1 MKKIIITESQLKKVI
16 DRVLNEED
24 LTNYNFNNA
33 VQLFLIKKKIT
44 DSNNQPVKK
53 DGSIG
58 RLPNSKSAQA
68 IAKYQTIIG
77 VEPDGVFGYD
87 TTEKMKT
94 KFPNDY
100 KLWLE
105 CKSEEGDLFD
115 KGAHFLGLDEQSA
128 PTQRPTTQGTTTQR
142 PTTQGTK
149 QRPAIK
155 GTAIPTNLVGKE
167 IILYSDVY
175 SKKPYQKVTVKSI
188 RKNSDGSVGIAS
200 TNNASI
206 YFTCYKHKKLSYE
219 TDISSS
225 PKFMDVYNEPL
236 LAQLKKDYC
245 MVGSGG
251 VIVPKV
257 DFAANSSNT
266 DVNIA

>member
-44 DSNNQPVKK
+44 DSNNQPIKK

-115 KGAHFLGLDEQSA
+115 KGAHFLGLDEQS
-128 PTQRPTTQGTTTQR
+128 TNVTRPTTQG
-142 PTTQGTK
+142 
-149 QRPAIK
+149 
-155 GTAIPTNLVGKE
+155 PTNNSSAGSVPSLNGKTVN
-167 IILYSDVY
+167 LYSDTQNGKFYSQVKINKVQKTNDGKIVLYLTNKGDMSITCTNPKKNEFRYLEPVSRKFVLVY
-175 SKKPYQKVTVKSI
+175 NTPLATQLRKLMCTV
-188 RKNSDGSVGIAS
+188 
-200 TNNASI
+200 NASG
-206 YFTCYKHKKLSYE
+206 T
-219 TDISSS
+219 
-225 PKFMDVYNEPL
+225 P
-236 LAQLKKDYC
+236 
-245 MVGSGG
+245 
-251 VIVPKV
+251 VPKA
-257 DFAANSSNT
+257 DFASNT
-266 DVNIA
+266 QKPTSDFA

>member
-1 MKKIIITESQLKKVI
+1 MKKIIITESQLKKVV
-16 DRVLNEED
+16 DRVLNEAD

-115 KGAHFLGLDEQSA
+115 KGAHFLGLDEQS
-128 PTQRPTTQGTTTQR
+128 TTNVTRPTNNSSANSV
-142 PTTQGTK
+142 PSL
-149 QRPAIK
+149 
-155 GTAIPTNLVGKE
+155 NGKTVN
-167 IILYSDVY
+167 LYSDTQNGKFY
-175 SKKPYQKVTVKSI
+175 SQVKIKNVQKTK
-188 RKNSDGSVGIAS
+188 DGKVVLYL
-200 TNNASI
+200 TNNGDMSI
-206 YFTCYKHKKLSYE
+206 TCTNPNKNQFNYLEPVSR
-219 TDISSS
+219 
-225 PKFMDVYNEPL
+225 KFVSVYNTPL
-236 LAQLKKDYC
+236 STQLRKLMC
-245 MVGSGG
+245 TVNASGTP
-251 VIVPKV
+251 VPKA
-257 DFAANSSNT
+257 DFASNT
-266 DVNIA
+266 QKPTSNFA

>member
-115 KGAHFLGLDEQSA
+115 KGAHFLGLDEQS
-128 PTQRPTTQGTTTQR
+128 TTNVTRPTNNSSANSV
-142 PTTQGTK
+142 PSL
-149 QRPAIK
+149 
-155 GTAIPTNLVGKE
+155 NGKTVN
-167 IILYSDVY
+167 LYSDTQNGKFY
-175 SKKPYQKVTVKSI
+175 SQVKIKNVQKTNTGKVVLYL
-188 RKNSDGSVGIAS
+188 
-200 TNNASI
+200 TNNGDMSI
-206 YFTCYKHKKLSYE
+206 TCTNPNKNQFNYLEPVSR
-219 TDISSS
+219 
-225 PKFMDVYNEPL
+225 KFVSVYNTPL
-236 LAQLKKDYC
+236 ATQLRKLMC
-245 MVGSGG
+245 TVNASGTP
-251 VIVPKV
+251 VPKA
-257 DFAANSSNT
+257 DFASNT
-266 DVNIA
+266 QKPTSDFA

>member
-24 LTNYNFNNA
+24 LINYNFNNA

-44 DSNNQPVKK
+44 DSNNQPIKK

-115 KGAHFLGLDEQSA
+115 KGAHFLGLDEQS
-128 PTQRPTTQGTTTQR
+128 TTNVTRPTNNSSANSV
-142 PTTQGTK
+142 PSL
-149 QRPAIK
+149 
-155 GTAIPTNLVGKE
+155 NGKTVN
-167 IILYSDVY
+167 LYSDTQNGKFY
-175 SKKPYQKVTVKSI
+175 SQVKIKNVQKT
-188 RKNSDGSVGIAS
+188 NDGKVVLYL
-200 TNNASI
+200 TNNGDMSI
-206 YFTCYKHKKLSYE
+206 TCTNPNKNQFNYLEPVSR
-219 TDISSS
+219 
-225 PKFMDVYNEPL
+225 KFVSVYNTPL
-236 LAQLKKDYC
+236 ATQLRKLMC
-245 MVGSGG
+245 TVNASGTP
-251 VIVPKV
+251 VPKA
-257 DFAANSSNT
+257 DFASNT
-266 DVNIA
+266 QKPTSDFA